1 MIDEVQEVTGE
12 VVQESGVNVRVV
24 VGGLLVAIGATAA
37 AVYIVK
43 RIKRKENELESN
55 GIFIVKN
62 EEQDN

>member
-1 MIDEVQEVTGE
+1 MIDEIQEVTE
-12 VVQESGVNVRVV
+12 EVQESGVNVRVV

-43 RIKRKENELESN
+43 RNKRKKNELESD

>member
-1 MIDEVQEVTGE
+1 MIDEVQEVTE
-12 VVQESGVNVRVV
+12 EVQESGVNVRVV

-62 EEQDN
+62 EEQDK

>member
-1 MIDEVQEVTGE
+1 MIDEVQEVTE
-12 VVQESGVNVRVV
+12 EVQESGVNVRVV

-43 RIKRKENELESN
+43 RNKRKKNELESN

>member
-1 MIDEVQEVTGE
+1 MFDEVQEVTE
-12 VVQESGVNVRVV
+12 EVQESGVNVRVV

-43 RIKRKENELESN
+43 RNKRKKNELESN

>member
-1 MIDEVQEVTGE
+1 MIDEVQEVTE
-12 VVQESGVNVRVV
+12 EVQESGVNVRVV

-62 EEQDN
+62 EEQDR

>member
-1 MIDEVQEVTGE
+1 MIDEIQEVTE
-12 VVQESGVNVRVV
+12 EVQESGVNVRVV

-43 RIKRKENELESN
+43 RNKRKKNELESN

>member
-1 MIDEVQEVTGE
+1 MFDEIQEVTE
-12 VVQESGVNVRVV
+12 EVQESGVNVRVV

-43 RIKRKENELESN
+43 RNKRKKNELEAN

>member
-1 MIDEVQEVTGE
+1 MIDEVQEVTE
-12 VVQESGVNVRVV
+12 EVQESGVNVRVV

-43 RIKRKENELESN
+43 RNKRKKNELESN

-62 EEQDN
+62 EEQDK